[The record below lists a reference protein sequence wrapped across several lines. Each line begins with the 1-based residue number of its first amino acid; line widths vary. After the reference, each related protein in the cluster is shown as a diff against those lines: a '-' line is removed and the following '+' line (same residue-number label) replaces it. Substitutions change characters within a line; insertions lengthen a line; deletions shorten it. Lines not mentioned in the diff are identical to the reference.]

1 MSDVT
6 IRPARE
12 SDQEMIKQMV
22 RDEQLDP
29 TNLNWPQF
37 VVAEH
42 DGQIV
47 GIGQVRPYPKCREL
61 GSIVVK
67 AEYRK
72 KGVGALII
80 NTLLANETGVV
91 YLESEAHNER
101 YYARFGFERIPFW
114 RAPMPLKA
122 KAGMIKMM
130 GLFMG
135 FRMVVMRR
143 PAPGG

>member
-6 IRPARE
+6 IRPARAD
-12 SDQEMIKQMV
+12 DQETIRQMV

-29 TNLNWPQF
+29 TSLNWTQF
-37 VVAEH
+37 VIAED
-42 DGQIV
+42 DGQVV

-67 AEYRK
+67 AAYRK
-72 KGVGALII
+72 QGVGALII
-80 NTLLANETGVV
+80 NTLLAGETGVV
-91 YLESEAHNER
+91 YLEAEAHNER

-114 RAPMPLKA
+114 RAPMPLTFKA
-122 KAGMIKMM
+122 ALTKTM

-143 PAPGG
+143 RAAGG

>member
-6 IRPARE
+6 IRPARG
-12 SDQEMIKQMV
+12 SDQATIRQMV

-29 TNLNWPQF
+29 TSLNWPQF
-37 VVAEH
+37 IVAEH
-42 DGQIV
+42 AGQVV

-67 AEYRK
+67 ADYRK
-72 KGVGALII
+72 QGVGTLII
-80 NTLLANETGVV
+80 NTLLANETSVV
-91 YLESEAHNER
+91 YLETDAHNER

-114 RAPMPLKA
+114 RAPMPLKF
-122 KAGMIKMM
+122 KAVITKTLGFFTGYPMI
-130 GLFMG
+130 
-135 FRMVVMRR
+135 VMRR